1 MFNWFKKKELAKI
14 KELEEK
20 LQIEQNNIKYW
31 VEKYYEISED
41 FHNSE
46 DEKYTIEAEFKEL
59 QEEMIYWKD
68 EYRRMAEENMM
79 LEQDNANLRNEMI
92 NREYN

>member
-14 KELEEK
+14 KELEERLK
-20 LQIEQNNIKYW
+20 IA
-31 VEKYYEISED
+31 
-41 FHNSE
+41 E
-46 DEKYTIEAEFKEL
+46 DEKYSIEAEFKEL